1 MADAKPSVF
10 VGSSTDGLPI
20 AEAIQRRLDY
30 AAEVNIW
37 NQATFDLSGVTI
49 ESLEEKCRESDFAIF
64 VLTPDDVKIKREK
77 ETAAV
82 RDNVIFELGLFAG
95 TLGRRRC
102 FLVHDRERKIDLP
115 SDLAGITPATFSLQ
129 RSGDLDASL
138 GAPCSAIAKAMK
150 KQPLR
155 PKLSAKALAAIEEI
169 SLFCARLTGYWW
181 QRIVPDDASALSFV
195 HVEPDL
201 ATNTVKMG
209 GVAYHTDGAVIA
221 EWETT
226 SVSIDQANRRLSY
239 IWEGSHPKR
248 PDDLYQGF
256 GSIKFDPAAEAFAT
270 GRGNFFNANL
280 SDLKASRRKSMD
292 MRRCSDE
299 DIKTMTSNDDAL
311 ASALVV
317 EKLKPSAAKPQP
329 QP

>member
-1 MADAKPSVF
+1 MTDVKPSVF
-10 VGSSTDGLPI
+10 VGSSTEGMLI

-30 AAEVNIW
+30 VADVNIW
-37 NQATFDLSGVTI
+37 NQATFDLSSVTI
-49 ESLEEKCRESDFAIF
+49 EALEEKCRESDFAIF

-115 SDLAGITPATFSLQ
+115 SDLAGITPATFSVQ

-155 PKLSAKALAAIEEI
+155 PKLSAKALEAIDEVG
-169 SLFCARLTGYWW
+169 LFCARLTGHWW
-181 QRIVPDDASALSFV
+181 QHIQPDDASALSFV
-195 HVEPDL
+195 YVEPDP
-201 ATNTVKMG
+201 ATNSVKMG
-209 GVAYHTDGAVIA
+209 GVAYHTEGSVIA
-221 EWETT
+221 EWDST
-226 SVSIDQANRRLSY
+226 SVSIDTENRKLSY
-239 IWEGSHPKR
+239 IWEGSHPKQ
-248 PDDLYQGF
+248 PNDVYQGF
-256 GSIKFDPAAEAFAT
+256 GSIKFDVTAEAFAM
-270 GRGNFFNANL
+270 GRGSFFNANL

-292 MRRCSDE
+292 MRRCSDD
-299 DIKTMTSNDDAL
+299 DIKTMTSRDDAL
-311 ASALVV
+311 IRAFVV
-317 EKLKPSAAKPQP
+317 DKLKPAAAKPQP
-329 QP
+329 